1 MTALLLTGIGR
12 LWTGAADG
20 VRTRAA
26 VVVDDE
32 RIAWVGE
39 AGDAPAADAAYDCN
53 GGLVTPGLV
62 DAHTHPV
69 YAGDR
74 LPEIALRSAGA
85 GYAEIAA
92 AGGGIASTVAATRA
106 ADPQLLR
113 AAVRGRLR
121 AWLAGGATTVEAKTG
136 YDLRRAG
143 ELAQVAL
150 LAELAGEEELPRLS
164 VTLLAAHAVAPEWSG
179 RQDAYVSEV
188 ATWSAA
194 AAAAGADNVD
204 VFCDEGYFT
213 VAQAREVLQAGA
225 AAGLTPRI
233 HADELARTG
242 ASLLAAELRVASADH
257 LLAVEAGDADA
268 LAAAGVVAVVCPATA
283 LQLRRMPP
291 VRTLLDAGVT
301 LALASDHNPGQSGI
315 TSMALVVGLAAAA
328 FGLSVDE
335 ALAAATAG
343 GAASLRCED
352 RGCVAVGQL
361 GDLVLWDAPHE
372 GAFAWAFGLRP
383 RRVWR
388 GGRVA
393 YAAAAP

>member
-1 MTALLLTGIGR
+1 MTALLLTDIGR
-12 LWTGAADG
+12 LWTGTPEG
-20 VRTRAA
+20 VRSGAA
-26 VVVDDE
+26 VVVEGE
-32 RIAWVGE
+32 RIAWVGPTSV
-39 AGDAPAADAAYDCN
+39 APAADAAYDCA

-74 LPEIALRSAGA
+74 LAEIALRSAGA

-106 ADPQLLR
+106 AAPDVLQ
-113 AAVRGRLR
+113 ASVRTRLR
-121 AWLAGGATTVEAKTG
+121 TWLAGGATTVEVKTG
-136 YDLRRAG
+136 YDLRQVG
-143 ELAQVAL
+143 ELAQVAM
-150 LAELAGEEELPRLS
+150 LAGLAADPELPRLS
-164 VTLLAAHAVAPEWSG
+164 VTFLAAHAVPPEWSG
-179 RQDAYVSEV
+179 RQDAYASEV
-188 ATWSAA
+188 ATWSRE
-194 AAAAGADNVD
+194 AAAAGAENVD

-213 VAQAREVLQAGA
+213 VAESRRVLQAGA
-225 AAGLTPRI
+225 VAGLTPRI

-242 ASLLAAELRVASADH
+242 GSRLAAQLGVASADH
-257 LLAVEAGDADA
+257 LLAVDASDAEA

-301 LALASDHNPGQSGI
+301 LALASDHNPGQSGV
-315 TSMALVVGLAAAA
+315 TSMALVTGLAVAA
-328 FGLSVDE
+328 FGLSVEE
-335 ALAAATAG
+335 ALAAASAG
-343 GAASLRCED
+343 GAASLRRGD
-352 RGCVAVGQL
+352 RGSVAVGQL

-388 GGRVA
+388 GGRTA
-393 YAAAAP
+393 YAQSAP